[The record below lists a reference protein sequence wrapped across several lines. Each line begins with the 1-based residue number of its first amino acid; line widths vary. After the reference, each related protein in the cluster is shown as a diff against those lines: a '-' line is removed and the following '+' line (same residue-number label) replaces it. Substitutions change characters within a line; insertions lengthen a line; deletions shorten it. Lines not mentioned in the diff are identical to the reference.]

1 MYIYICMYIYNVYLC
16 IYIYVYIYI
25 YIECVIVDM
34 GMLMCQVIVVPT
46 GGYSAGYQGGES
58 SRRSGM
64 NFGIQSL

>member
-1 MYIYICMYIYNVYLC
+1 MYVYIYIMYT
-16 IYIYVYIYI
+16 YVYICMSIYI

>member
-1 MYIYICMYIYNVYLC
+1 MYTYVYIYMS
-16 IYIYVYIYI
+16 IYI

>member
-1 MYIYICMYIYNVYLC
+1 MYIYIMYT
-16 IYIYVYIYI
+16 YVYICMSIYI